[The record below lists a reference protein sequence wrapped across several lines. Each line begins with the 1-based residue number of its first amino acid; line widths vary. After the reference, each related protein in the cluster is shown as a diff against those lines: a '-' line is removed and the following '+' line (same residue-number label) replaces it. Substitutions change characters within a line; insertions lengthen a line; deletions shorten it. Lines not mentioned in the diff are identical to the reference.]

1 MLPYYMS
8 TQTDSTPDPPQLT
21 DTGRWS
27 GEVVETGRV
36 AYRWGTH
43 TFPAR
48 AQVFSDGSGNLQ
60 VAAPSSPP
68 PSAREIVVDGL
79 ASDTKGHRAIAAV
92 LAEKWEIDIE
102 EVIR

>member
-1 MLPYYMS
+1 MS
-8 TQTDSTPDPPQLT
+8 TESLAANPPPQLT
-21 DTGRWS
+21 DAGRWS

-79 ASDTKGHRAIAAV
+79 ASADKADRAVAAV
-92 LAEKWEIDIE
+92 LAEKWEIDIV
-102 EVIR
+102 EVSR